1 MSQVDKDYED
11 EYLNGSWKHGEEQVV
26 KKIAVE
32 RKHVPVD
39 KRFHSRSNHDFY
51 MKRFCHCPYCEQ
63 GCIITE
69 DEKI

>member
-1 MSQVDKDYED
+1 
-11 EYLNGSWKHGEEQVV
+11 V
-26 KKIAVE
+26 KRIAVE

-51 MKRFCHCPYCEQ
+51 MGRFGHCPYCEQ

-69 DEKI
+69 EEKI